1 MSFFVELP
9 LLKKSS
15 SDKVACLFTGLSEHP
30 NTQIGL
36 IIGTGFNISFLKPR
50 GEGSNPDVV
59 NSELGKTDIDLS
71 IDPGPLK
78 PNVIMFI

>member
-1 MSFFVELP
+1 MPSN
-9 LLKKSS
+9 
-15 SDKVACLFTGLSEHP
+15 KVACLFTGLSEHP

-59 NSELGKTDIDLS
+59 NSELGKTAIDRS
-71 IDPGPLK
+71 MDSGPRML
-78 PNVIMFI
+78 NEIMFI